1 MHLTRTATFALLAA
15 RCHAQGCI
23 TTNGVTCDCTLR
35 SSACYPAYGAHS
47 WTTQCTAA
55 CGANPAD
62 DQMGSAG
69 CYASTG
75 TSSSGFCNCDW
86 SQSWCTNSSNP
97 NQGTWSTTGCPSCQI
112 NPAPPSP
119 PLSLACPAAGPS
131 ACDNGGACGMCL
143 FEVPASYCQYGG
155 TLPQC
160 NPEDVGFNELC
171 EGMGGFQRLPYTCG
185 TSPNAD
191 TCFAGFDVYVR
202 VFCNTPPMAPFPPS
216 FPPPPPPVMP
226 SPNWPLGGSD
236 SSGSDASGGS
246 DQKLLVVI
254 GTVVAVVAIFLV
266 ILWRLRCSRKA
277 RDARAA
283 AAWRDW
289 DVQVAAATGDY
300 EDSIAAA
307 VRGLPVRNLPKA
319 DAPGGGDEGG
329 IEMRDMT
336 VQGECSVC
344 LEPFRPGHAVKDLPC
359 GHSFHRAS
367 ADVPVSLS
375 LPELLCR

>member
-1 MHLTRTATFALLAA
+1 
-15 RCHAQGCI
+15 
-23 TTNGVTCDCTLR
+23 
-35 SSACYPAYGAHS
+35 
-47 WTTQCTAA
+47 
-55 CGANPAD
+55 
-62 DQMGSAG
+62 
-69 CYASTG
+69 
-75 TSSSGFCNCDW
+75 
-86 SQSWCTNSSNP
+86 
-97 NQGTWSTTGCPSCQI
+97 
-112 NPAPPSP
+112 
-119 PLSLACPAAGPS
+119 
-131 ACDNGGACGMCL
+131 MCL

-216 FPPPPPPVMP
+216 SPPPPPPVMP
-226 SPNWPLGGSD
+226 SPNWPLGGSG

-359 GHSFHRAS
+359 GHSFHRTSAS
-367 ADVPVSLS
+367 HRPCAPSRIGGGGPAHFNSL
-375 LPELLCR
+375 